1 MAEVPPT
8 ILLAMR
14 SVLATMAET
23 GEALLFNPRDE
34 ISPEKAAE
42 MLGISRPLVY

>member
-8 ILLAMR
+8 
-14 SVLATMAET
+14 
-23 GEALLFNPRDE
+23 NPRDE